1 MWWWCP
7 SCRRRR
13 QGTVDEGAT
22 WSVRL
27 GGQQQA
33 RAVRSPCG
41 ECALSTMTTATRQ
54 RKSGPWA
61 RLLPGWGQW
70 LCARWA
76 AGAGECWN
84 GAGTLTRESVG
95 EKERNVLRVA
105 GTVAVHWER
114 AVCRLYRLAQRAH
127 GHSQYCQ
134 LRRREGAF
142 ADVQTRAQRGS
153 TSCGGCKLIRVGDG
167 GSQQMDEGSHGAR
180 RRRRRIATLAL

>member
-1 MWWWCP
+1 MARGPGYCQAGASGCVP
-7 SCRRRR
+7 GGLRVQVSA
-13 QGTVDEGAT
+13 GTV
-22 WSVRL
+22 
-27 GGQQQA
+27 
-33 RAVRSPCG
+33 C
-41 ECALSTMTTATRQ
+41 
-54 RKSGPWA
+54 
-61 RLLPGWGQW
+61 
-70 LCARWA
+70 
-76 AGAGECWN
+76 
-84 GAGTLTRESVG
+84 GTLTRESVG